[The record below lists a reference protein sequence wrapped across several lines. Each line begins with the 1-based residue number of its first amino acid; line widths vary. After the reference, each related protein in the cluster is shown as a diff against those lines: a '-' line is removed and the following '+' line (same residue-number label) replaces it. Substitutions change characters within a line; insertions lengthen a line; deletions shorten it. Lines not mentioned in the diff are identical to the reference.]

1 MNSPMVVE
9 RGMQKCDCSSLK
21 GIVENGGKR
30 HMVAVSDD
38 HCESTN
44 SSTASCKEGNLGDC

>member
-1 MNSPMVVE
+1 VNSPMVVE